1 MPQLCFYFP
10 QHKTQKSESI
20 KDTSIQDFIFIC
32 KSTQDRQ
39 SRNSLDFGT
48 FIKILV
54 NSCRLQL
61 VIPLWKVMF
70 PKSKLS
76 FQGGTYVSKLICVSN
91 LFIVFLSYFSKL
103 TLTLH
108 LIVLISEILSKKN
121 RFIPVWKEF
130 ENISTSGDRRLD
142 LI

>member
-1 MPQLCFYFP
+1 
-10 QHKTQKSESI
+10 
-20 KDTSIQDFIFIC
+20 
-32 KSTQDRQ
+32 
-39 SRNSLDFGT
+39 
-48 FIKILV
+48 
-54 NSCRLQL
+54 
-61 VIPLWKVMF
+61 MF

-76 FQGGTYVSKLICVSN
+76 FQGGTDVSKLICVSN

-103 TLTLH
+103 TMTLH